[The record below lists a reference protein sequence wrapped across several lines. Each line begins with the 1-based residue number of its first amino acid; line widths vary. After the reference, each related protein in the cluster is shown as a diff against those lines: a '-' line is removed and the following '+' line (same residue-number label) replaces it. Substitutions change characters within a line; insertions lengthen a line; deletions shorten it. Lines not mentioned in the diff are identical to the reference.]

1 MVICQ
6 LKKYKIADF
15 VIEYHGDE
23 EYMFERFADFVCDDT
38 EKADM
43 TLRIV
48 EKRPIFPRFLWD
60 KGTKMSIFHLYW
72 DKDCIYQYFPYQQ
85 HAGVRLIEIRNNF
98 HDFTYYLCDKKESA
112 YVRKYGLNEYI
123 ESMQGVMFNLFKES
137 FFNMILFENAMSV
150 HSASV
155 IYKDK
160 AVIFSAS
167 SGTGKSTQAEKW
179 MRLLGCECLD
189 GDVTVCR
196 EIDGKFFVYGLPWC
210 GSSGMYINKKVEVG
224 AFVFLKQAP
233 ENIVRIP
240 SVREKIG
247 YVFSSTFSES
257 WNDEMNQKRSEMTG
271 KIIENT
277 DIYEFACNLD
287 DESVEVLRRE
297 IF

>member
-1 MVICQ
+1 M
-6 LKKYKIADF
+6 KKYKIADF
-15 VIEYHGDE
+15 VIEYHGDSD
-23 EYMFERFADFVCDDT
+23 YMHERFGDFACDNA
-38 EKADM
+38 EKTDM
-43 TLRIV
+43 TLSIV
-48 EKRPIFPRFLWD
+48 EKRPFFPRYIWN
-60 KGTKMSIFHLYW
+60 KGTRMGLFHIYW
-72 DKDCIYQYFPYQQ
+72 DKDCTYQYFPHQQ
-85 HAGVRLIEIRNNF
+85 HGGVRLIEIKNNF
-98 HDFTYYLCDKKESA
+98 KDFTYYICDKKDSS
-112 YVRKYGLNEYI
+112 YVKQFGANEYK
-123 ESMQGVMFNLFKES
+123 EYMQGIVFNFLQQS
-137 FFNMILFENAMSV
+137 FYNMILFENAMSV

-155 IYKDK
+155 IYHDK
-160 AVIFSAS
+160 ALIFSAP

-210 GSSGMYINKKVEVG
+210 GSSGIYLNKKVEVG
-224 AFVFLKQAP
+224 AFVFLKQAS
-233 ENIVRIP
+233 ENTVRIP

-247 YVFSSTFSES
+247 YVFSSTFSEG
-257 WNDEMNQKRSEMTG
+257 WNDEMNQKRSEITG